1 LNKYLFFKLGGV
13 VDFGFSPC
21 FVPQSPVEPESRAI
35 TSPITLR
42 TAETQD
48 IKLLVDLLTLSFHPP
63 HGLLAPFYPL
73 LKLGIYE
80 DLRSR
85 LRSQSSH
92 YRCIV
97 ASAFVAGGQSEIL
110 LGTAEVALRSSLIGM
125 PRSPY
130 ISNFAV
136 SPPYRRQGIG
146 RKLLQRCELIAQNW
160 NCPDLA
166 LHVLEDNQAAKEL
179 YFSSGYELHRI
190 EPSWRHWIFQSPRRL
205 YLQKSLRQFQ
215 VRGNPLPL

>member
-1 LNKYLFFKLGGV
+1 M
-13 VDFGFSPC
+13 DFGFSPC
-21 FVPQSPVEPESRAI
+21 FVPQSSVEPESRAI

-42 TAETQD
+42 TAQTQD

-97 ASAFVAGGQSEIL
+97 ASAFVAGGSSEIL

>member
-21 FVPQSPVEPESRAI
+21 LLPSSAVESESRAI
-35 TSPITLR
+35 ASPITLR
-42 TAETQD
+42 TAETRD

-63 HGLLAPFYPL
+63 QGILAPFYPL

-85 LRSQSSH
+85 LRSQASH

-97 ASAFVAGGQSEIL
+97 ASAFVAGGQTEVL
-110 LGTAEVALRSSLIGM
+110 LGTAEIALRSSLIGM

-136 SPPYRRQGIG
+136 SPPFRRQGIG
-146 RKLLQRCELIAQNW
+146 RQLLQRCELIAQNW
-160 NCPDLA
+160 NCSDLS
-166 LHVLEDNQAAKEL
+166 LHVLEDNHAAKAL

-190 EPSWRHWIFQSPRRL
+190 EPSWRHWLFQAPRRL
-205 YLQKSLRQFQ
+205 YLQKKLHQFQ
-215 VRGNPLPL
+215 LGGNLLPQ